1 MLQAGGLDRAAGVE
15 RVVLQIRRV
24 AASFFAEKGKAVL
37 SMLSSQ
43 AT

>member
-1 MLQAGGLDRAAGVE
+1 MPHAGGLDLAAGVE
-15 RVVLQIRRV
+15 RVVLQIGGCGFLLRLR
-24 AASFFAEKGKAVL
+24 EKAVL